1 MARLPPHHVP
11 RPRLTEPCRDARLV
25 VVEAAGGFGKTV
37 FAAELV
43 DLWRAVGIEV
53 QLDHDAT
60 PASLLAA
67 RLHAALRRAG
77 YTEAASAAAE
87 AGEDV
92 IGGVDAALDALRG
105 EQCAV
110 VVDDAHFATPDAA
123 ALLCHVGER
132 LTDGLRLVVLARAL
146 PKGAERLR
154 RAEATCVGSADL
166 ALRPDETLAVCVQ
179 GFGLAVST
187 AGATALDDA
196 TGGWTAATA
205 LAAARARRTG
215 EDPAT
220 VARAAKGEPDAA
232 VRTILAEPLGVL
244 GSAGR
249 AALAQAARLPLLD
262 ADVVDAAADEAGF
275 FSRALS
281 AGIPF
286 TPSRG
291 AWFDLPGPVRD
302 HLASLAPVAPEALR
316 AVAAHYACRDE
327 LGEALQLLVAAGDT
341 VGAAGVLAATELETL
356 ESLDAL
362 EMRAVVD
369 AFGPAA
375 FAAHP
380 TVLLIAARSCEV
392 AALLAQRADFLEQAR
407 TIADAGDDEAFR
419 RAVDVEEASDA
430 MRDLQYK
437 HAESEARRVLAAVG
451 PDEGLTC
458 ARAESVVGRALCW
471 RTDDAGR
478 RDFSVLDDAS
488 RHLARA
494 GERYAAL
501 GMRSAAAGLV
511 PYSAMWVEF
520 AGGRA
525 EAALARL
532 DEALSLTEDR
542 PRRRAHLLSYRAEVL
557 IELGRY
563 DEFELN
569 VAALLEAGD
578 RLSNV
583 QLHAYAHWCLAAAAS
598 YRGDAAGTLAELRLV
613 EANKGDWWGPAGP
626 DFLAEAVSFLDR
638 VGEAT
643 LAREY
648 LERVAADPRDAEH
661 LVLFAEAS
669 LEARHGDPERGLELF
684 AIAEQRQVDP
694 REHWRMMLLCAFA
707 RFRMGEHAA
716 AGALAAAA
724 FEEAAALGQP
734 DAPMIR
740 ERSLTDELLALA
752 VQTGKPAS
760 LALQASTRPVSLSV
774 LGRFELTVAGR
785 AVPLPSGRGAQL
797 VKLVAV
803 AGGPVAVE
811 RVIETVWP
819 DVEVEAGR
827 NRLRTNLS
835 RLRDAAG
842 DVLVR
847 DGDQL
852 ALAAEVRLD
861 LRAFESEAARAMALR
876 GGDPAVAS
884 SVARGAI
891 ARYRGDL
898 LPDDPYEDWATA
910 PRERARR
917 TLLDLLDLCA
927 EEAERRGDLDE
938 VRRLVERTIEAA
950 PHDDTRY
957 LRAATTLLEQGR
969 RGEALSIVHRARGA
983 FAEIGLDAPEALLA
997 LERSI
1002 LA

>member
-341 VGAAGVLAATELETL
+341 VGAAGVLAATEPRDPRVARRPR
-356 ESLDAL
+356 DARRRRRL
-362 EMRAVVD
+362 RAGGVRRAPD
-369 AFGPAA
+369 RAPHRGAQLRGRRPPGPARGLLGA
-375 FAAHP
+375 GAHDRRRGRRRGVP
-380 TVLLIAARSCEV
+380 PGGRRRGGERRDARPPVQARRERGAARPGRRRPRRG
-392 AALLAQRADFLEQAR
+392 AHLRACGVRGRPSA
-407 TIADAGDDEAFR
+407 
-419 RAVDVEEASDA
+419 
-430 MRDLQYK
+430 
-437 HAESEARRVLAAVG
+437 VLAH
-451 PDEGLTC
+451 
-458 ARAESVVGRALCW
+458 
-471 RTDDAGR
+471 R
-478 RDFSVLDDAS
+478 R
-488 RHLARA
+488 R
-494 GERYAAL
+494 
-501 GMRSAAAGLV
+501 RSA
-511 PYSAMWVEF
+511 
-520 AGGRA
+520 
-525 EAALARL
+525 RL
-532 DEALSLTEDR
+532 LR
-542 PRRRAHLLSYRAEVL
+542 PRRRVPPPRASRRALRRSGHALGGGGARAVLGDVGGVRRGARRGGACSPRRGPLAHR
-557 IELGRY
+557 GP
-563 DEFELN
+563 
-569 VAALLEAGD
+569 
-578 RLSNV
+578 
-583 QLHAYAHWCLAAAAS
+583 AAAPRAPPQLPRRGAHRARPLRRVRAQRRRPARGRGPAVQRPAPRLRPLVPRRGGLVPRGRRRHARRAAARRGQQGRLVGPGGPGLPRRGGVVPRPRR
-598 YRGDAAGTLAELRLV
+598 RGDAR
-613 EANKGDWWGPAGP
+613 P
-626 DFLAEAVSFLDR
+626 R
-638 VGEAT
+638 VPG
-643 LAREY
+643 ARGRRPEG
-648 LERVAADPRDAEH
+648 RRAPR
-661 LVLFAEAS
+661 
-669 LEARHGDPERGLELF
+669 
-684 AIAEQRQVDP
+684 
-694 REHWRMMLLCAFA
+694 
-707 RFRMGEHAA
+707 
-716 AGALAAAA
+716 
-724 FEEAAALGQP
+724 
-734 DAPMIR
+734 
-740 ERSLTDELLALA
+740 
-752 VQTGKPAS
+752 
-760 LALQASTRPVSLSV
+760 
-774 LGRFELTVAGR
+774 
-785 AVPLPSGRGAQL
+785 
-797 VKLVAV
+797 
-803 AGGPVAVE
+803 
-811 RVIETVWP
+811 
-819 DVEVEAGR
+819 
-827 NRLRTNLS
+827 
-835 RLRDAAG
+835 
-842 DVLVR
+842 
-847 DGDQL
+847 
-852 ALAAEVRLD
+852 
-861 LRAFESEAARAMALR
+861 ALR
-876 GGDPAVAS
+876 RG
-884 SVARGAI
+884 VARGA
-891 ARYRGDL
+891 
-898 LPDDPYEDWATA
+898 
-910 PRERARR
+910 PRRPRAR
-917 TLLDLLDLCA
+917 
-927 EEAERRGDLDE
+927 
-938 VRRLVERTIEAA
+938 
-950 PHDDTRY
+950 P
-957 LRAATTLLEQGR
+957 
-969 RGEALSIVHRARGA
+969 RARSRSPSSARWTRASTGA
-983 FAEIGLDAPEALLA
+983 
-997 LERSI
+997 
-1002 LA
+1002 